1 LLPTIIGDKEV
12 SGSPHFDGMFR
23 YLTQFKMGDS
33 AVDSHVANA
42 IEELATF
49 TVTAPRSKQF
59 ANAVALL
66 SFPKAAAW
74 TV

>member
-1 LLPTIIGDKEV
+1 
-12 SGSPHFDGMFR
+12 
-23 YLTQFKMGDS
+23 MGDS
-33 AVDSHVANA
+33 AVDSHVADA

-66 SFPKAAAW
+66 SFPKSAAW